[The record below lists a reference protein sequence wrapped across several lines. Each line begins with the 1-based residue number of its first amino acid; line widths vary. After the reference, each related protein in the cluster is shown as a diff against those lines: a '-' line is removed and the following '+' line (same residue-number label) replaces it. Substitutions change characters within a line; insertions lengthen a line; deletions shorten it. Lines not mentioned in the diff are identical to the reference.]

1 MEVLRKQLE
10 YSPVNSKEALQLRP
24 VVADGGGQAPGW
36 LAPRNLLRALAP
48 VLVLV
53 IWNVLSVSGIISQRL
68 FPSPLTVLQALW
80 DLVVTGQLKSALAA
94 SLARGV
100 IGLVIGVT
108 LGIAAGTLAGLTR
121 IGDQLLDSSFQIVRA
136 IPFIAVVPLFV
147 LWFGIDEKPKIIL
160 IALACIFPAYVNTY
174 SGVRHVDPKLVESAR
189 LFGLRGIRLVIQIVL
204 PSALPPILVGIRYSM
219 STALLALIVAEQLNS
234 QNGIGTIILTANSA
248 LRIDIMIAGILIYAA
263 LGVLIDIGMR
273 VVERRS
279 MPWK

>member
-1 MEVLRKQLE
+1 MEILRKQLE
-10 YSPVNSKEALQLRP
+10 NSPVNSKEVLQLRP
-24 VVADGGGQAPGW
+24 VVADGGVQTPGW
-36 LAPRNLLRALAP
+36 LASRNLLRALAP

-68 FPSPLTVLQALW
+68 FPSPLTVLEAFW

-100 IGLVIGVT
+100 TGLVIGVT

-121 IGDQLLDSSFQIVRA
+121 IGDELLDSSFQIVRA

-147 LWFGIDEKPKIIL
+147 LWFGIDEEPKIIL

-189 LFGLRGIRLVIQIVL
+189 LFGLRGSRLVTQIVL

-248 LRIDIMIAGILIYAA
+248 LRIDIMVAGILIYAA

-273 VVERRS
+273 IVERRS